1 MNTTEMILELGNNLE
16 KGIIDKVTT
25 MQVLL
30 DNPSL
35 LENVVETLY
44 INKRKKA
51 LWLLCQARR
60 VLFLEKCYNLGE

>member
-1 MNTTEMILELGNNLE
+1 MKTTEMILELGNNLE

-30 DNPSL
+30 DNPNL

-44 INKRKKA
+44 INKRKRA
-51 LWLLCQARR
+51 LWLLYQARR

>member
-1 MNTTEMILELGNNLE
+1 
-16 KGIIDKVTT
+16 

-30 DNPSL
+30 DNPNL
-35 LENVVETLY
+35 LENVLETLY

>member
-30 DNPSL
+30 DNPNL

-44 INKRKKA
+44 INKKA
-51 LWLLCQARR
+51 NLSCQLFRQTCIYLLMMHH
-60 VLFLEKCYNLGE
+60 